1 MSKKNLILLLLTF
14 VLLTPNLSQAITVG
28 PVKLEYSV
36 NPGDVIEGEV
46 FVENE
51 EKNGTKTFYPVFER
65 FTEED
70 GIKSFAKEESDLSTW
85 FKIVD
90 SVTLPEGGQKRIPF
104 RLEVPRDA
112 SPGGHF
118 AVMWWSTAP
127 SMFKAGEQVAIVTRA
142 GILVYLRVS
151 GDIKE
156 SAEILNFSSEPDK
169 FFLSQKPFIFNFLF
183 QNNGNVHL
191 KPEGQILMKN
201 VFGKTKESFE
211 INPFGIQTLPQSK
224 KIYQVKWEPKSFIF
238 GVYRAELSLRYG
250 ESGAPLNAYFWSFIY
265 DLKSLTFFGGLVLLL
280 LLAPFGIKK
289 YNQWIIKKAA
299 DSRK

>member
-1 MSKKNLILLLLTF
+1 MFKKNLILLLLGL
-14 VLLTPNLSQAITVG
+14 VLLTPNSLQAITVG

-51 EKNGTKTFYPVFER
+51 EKGIKTFYPVFER

-104 RLEVPRDA
+104 RIEVPQDA

-156 SAEILNFSSEPDK
+156 SAEILDFSSEHK
-169 FFLSQKPFIFNFLF
+169 SFFLSQRPFVFNFLF
-183 QNNGNVHL
+183 KNNGNVHL
-191 KPEGQILMKN
+191 KPQGEILMKN
-201 VFGKTKESFE
+201 ILGKTRESFE

-224 KIYQVKWEPKSFIF
+224 KTYQVKWEPKSFVF
-238 GVYRAELSLRYG
+238 GLYRAELSLRYG
-250 ESGAPLNAYFWSFIY
+250 EAGIPLNTSFWSFIY
-265 DLKSLTFFGGLVLLL
+265 DLKSLIIFGSLVMLL

-289 YNQWIIKKAA
+289 YNQWIIRKAT
-299 DSRK
+299 RGK